1 MKRTTR
7 EKNTI
12 IITFIF
18 YFILILG
25 VIWIILFNTIWKISE
40 VEAKKIDTQKLYEEL
55 SKIKK
60 EWINFNEFKNIS
72 TDNETDKVILSNIT
86 SDFYN
91 KYLKNNW
98 STDFD
103 TFINKKKKEL
113 NSEENIKLIEKN
125 KSQIINILPTYS
137 ENNINIWW
145 DKLSDF
151 KFVNYIES
159 IVDSFNLSIW
169 WSIGIWNV
177 VLLDEYAVSSNW
189 WDSLESSI
197 FYIPL
202 NITVKGTKSNIIDFL
217 YFIEHVWNIEINN
230 NKINVVRDY
239 KNFLSVNWFPK
250 ILSWDKYI
258 KDYNIFENQIT
269 DISKISIP
277 EYIDWS
283 YISRGDKDFV
293 DFIKK
298 TQWNDE
304 FEVKVNLNFYVKWQ
318 PKYEILKFI
327 KSVTNNFKLLN
338 SKVNQLISWNK
349 VKWAKL
355 IDLKKKQNL
364 LKNLNT
370 KVVNIN
376 KELRKQKDLEQ
387 IYKNA
392 IEINKF
398 IEPLCNDLK
407 WVCK

>member
-103 TFINKKKKEL
+103 TFINKKKNEL

-137 ENNINIWW
+137 ENNINILW

-151 KFVNYIES
+151 EFVNYIES

-258 KDYNIFENQIT
+258 KDYNIFEHQIT

-338 SKVNQLISWNK
+338 LKVNQLISWNK

>member
-145 DKLSDF
+145 DKLSDL

-283 YISRGDKDFV
+283 YISRGDKDFI

-298 TQWNDE
+298 TQWNEE

-338 SKVNQLISWNK
+338 LKVNQLISWNK

>member
-137 ENNINIWW
+137 ENNINILW

-151 KFVNYIES
+151 EFINYIES

-298 TQWNDE
+298 TQWNEE

-338 SKVNQLISWNK
+338 LKVNQLISWNK

-376 KELRKQKDLEQ
+376 KELRKQKNLEQ

>member
-145 DKLSDF
+145 DKLSDL

-250 ILSWDKYI
+250 ILSWDKYT

-338 SKVNQLISWNK
+338 LKVNQLISWNK

>member
-137 ENNINIWW
+137 ENNINILW

-151 KFVNYIES
+151 EFINYIES

-338 SKVNQLISWNK
+338 LKVNQLISWNK